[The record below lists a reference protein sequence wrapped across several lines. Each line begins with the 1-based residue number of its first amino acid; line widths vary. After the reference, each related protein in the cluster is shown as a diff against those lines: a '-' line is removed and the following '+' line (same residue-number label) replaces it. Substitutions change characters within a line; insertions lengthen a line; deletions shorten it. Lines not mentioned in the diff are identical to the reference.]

1 MAYLNAQEAADFL
14 GVEKSTLYAYVSRG
28 LLSNARSEEDG
39 RRRQYRKADL
49 ERLKRRRAARR
60 GHEAA
65 AADALQWGPASLTTS
80 VERMSPTGPAYRGI
94 PLRRLLNQNATFED
108 VASLLWTGERSLSTA
123 PWPADP
129 SDINSAADRIVA
141 DDLHPIDECMA
152 ILQATRHTDQ
162 PPQSQARRLV
172 QRLPLAH
179 GLSRRGDVP
188 DAAENWT
195 IAASLGWTLGLDG
208 DAPAIDLLETT
219 LVVAATHGLNVS
231 TFAGRVAASSGAPL
245 RNCMIAALA
254 AFSGPR
260 HGLHCQNVA
269 KWFQATSRVDDAHA
283 RVEAHA
289 SQGEELPGFGH
300 PFYEHGD
307 PRFEIIHRRV
317 AELGRNRE
325 RIDVLD
331 ALVEAADDA
340 DTGAP
345 TLDVGLVYVC
355 EALGLAPSHAPLIFA
370 CGRAVGWIAHILEQR
385 EAGFLLRP
393 RSDYQK

>member
-1 MAYLNAQEAADFL
+1 MAYLNAEEAADFL
-14 GVEKSTLYAYVSRG
+14 GIEKSTLYAYVSRG

-94 PLRRLLNQNATFED
+94 PLRRLLHENAAFED
-108 VASLLWTGERSLSTA
+108 VASLLWTGERSPSTA

-152 ILQATRHTDQ
+152 TLQAARATGQTHSR
-162 PPQSQARRLV
+162 ARRLV
-172 QRLPLAH
+172 KLLPLAH
-179 GLSRRGDVP
+179 GLCRHGDVP
-188 DAAENWT
+188 DAAANWT
-195 IAASLGWTLGLDG
+195 IAESLGWALGLDG
-208 DAPAIDLLETT
+208 DIPAIELLETT

-260 HGLHCQNVA
+260 HGLHSQRVA
-269 KWFQATSRVDDAHA
+269 QWFQATSRVDEAQT
-283 RVEAHA
+283 RVESHA
-289 SQGEELPGFGH
+289 SQGKELPGFGH

-307 PRFEIIHRRV
+307 PRFEIIQSHV
-317 AELGRNRE
+317 ADLGRNRE

-340 DTGAP
+340 DAAAP

-355 EALGLAPSHAPLIFA
+355 EALGLAPSHAPFIFA
-370 CGRAVGWIAHILEQR
+370 CGRAAGWIAHILEQR